1 MNRIYLKVILGIV
14 IPTFFVSCDNENT
27 VVDNGHITD
36 SIKEDTTHKDTIYQ
50 DTIKSKIYNFCLADI
65 PISAKS
71 YDHIFIGSVLYHK
84 ANGLYSINAPEN
96 MG

>member
-14 IPTFFVSCDNENT
+14 IPIFFVSCDNENV

-36 SIKEDTTHKDTIYQ
+36 SIKEDATHKDTIYQ

-65 PISAKS
+65 PISAKKLRPYIYRLCTLS
-71 YDHIFIGSVLYHK
+71 
-84 ANGLYSINAPEN
+84 
-96 MG
+96 